1 MMPSSHLNHTMAPV
15 THFEEHRGLCV
26 NGEVYFWVNY
36 LILIKLKN
44 LCKKSK
50 NICIPRQSLFTVF
63 LHALLYCLSCTVC
76 ITYRWQS
83 HIFVYTLFC

>member
-1 MMPSSHLNHTMAPV
+1 MMPSSQLNHTMAPV

-36 LILIKLKN
+36 LTLIKLKN
-44 LCKKSK
+44 LCKKIYVYLGS
-50 NICIPRQSLFTVF
+50 
-63 LHALLYCLSCTVC
+63 HYLLYFYMLYCIVLSCTVC